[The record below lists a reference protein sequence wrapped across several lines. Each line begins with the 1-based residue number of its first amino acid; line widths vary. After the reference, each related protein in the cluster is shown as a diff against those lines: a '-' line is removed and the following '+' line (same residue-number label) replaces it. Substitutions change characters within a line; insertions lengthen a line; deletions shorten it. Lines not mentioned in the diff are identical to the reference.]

1 MSRDGA
7 EPTIFAWW
15 PQQYLN
21 EEYAGGIA
29 GWLVSISMGTPI
41 VCINVGEHGFGCLI
55 ISNFCQVF

>member
-1 MSRDGA
+1 MA
-7 EPTIFAWW
+7 QN
-15 PQQYLN
+15 QQFSHGGLN
-21 EEYAGGIA
+21 NIEMEIMPGEIV